1 VADDLGPLLRELA
14 IQARITLVVGV
25 PLHLQ
30 AHLRLL
36 VQDRHQGVQAGP
48 RGGQQIGTALREIQ
62 VRPNYGLPLA

>member
-36 VQDRHQGVQAGP
+36 VQDRHQGIQASP
-48 RGGQQIGTALREIQ
+48 RGG
-62 VRPNYGLPLA
+62 